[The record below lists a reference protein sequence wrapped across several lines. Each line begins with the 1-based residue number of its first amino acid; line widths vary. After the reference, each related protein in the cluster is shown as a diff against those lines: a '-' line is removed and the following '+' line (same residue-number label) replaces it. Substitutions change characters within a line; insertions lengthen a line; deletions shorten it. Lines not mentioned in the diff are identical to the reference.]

1 MLALDSDV
9 ASSYKINVFFRH
21 ESMVRE
27 LVNRSGKEHSKE
39 RNRSLMTVGEL
50 AARVGLTVRTIQYY
64 DQRGLLHPT
73 CKGEQNLRLYSEAD
87 EERLYRIVTLKHL
100 GLSLSEIQ
108 QSESKETQDE
118 LMAALSKREE
128 ELERKSAE
136 ILREMNSLN
145 ELKYHIESGEDAS
158 WKALADTVGAAK
170 DRENALWFA
179 LAGESADNAP
189 APELSRDD
197 VRAWHE
203 LMGDTIEAMHDGAL
217 VTDERA
223 QELAARFSALGG
235 MSHALAGLKRLANQR
250 KTGPKQYGRDFYAGI
265 QRRTLSFLQDALA
278 YSNHGELR

>member
-9 ASSYKINVFFRH
+9 ASSCKINVFFRH

-50 AARVGLTVRTIQYY
+50 AARVGVTVRTIQYY

-189 APELSRDD
+189 ALELSRDD

-278 YSNHGELR
+278 YSNHGEFR

>member
-9 ASSYKINVFFRH
+9 ASSCKINVFFRH

-50 AARVGLTVRTIQYY
+50 AARVGVTVRTIQYY

-158 WKALADTVGAAK
+158 WKALSDTVGAAK

>member
-9 ASSYKINVFFRH
+9 ASSCKINVFFRH

-50 AARVGLTVRTIQYY
+50 AARVGVTVRTIQYY

-223 QELAARFSALGG
+223 QELAVRFSALGG

>member
-9 ASSYKINVFFRH
+9 ASSCKINVFFRH

-136 ILREMNSLN
+136 ILREMYSLN

-158 WKALADTVGAAK
+158 WKALADTVSAAK

>member
-9 ASSYKINVFFRH
+9 ASSCKINVFFRH

-158 WKALADTVGAAK
+158 WKALADTVAAAK
-170 DRENALWFA
+170 DRGNALWFA

>member
-9 ASSYKINVFFRH
+9 ASLCKINVFFRH

-50 AARVGLTVRTIQYY
+50 AARVGVTVRTIQYY

>member
-1 MLALDSDV
+1 
-9 ASSYKINVFFRH
+9 
-21 ESMVRE
+21 MVRE

-50 AARVGLTVRTIQYY
+50 AARVGVTVRTIQYY

-145 ELKYHIESGEDAS
+145 ELKYHIESEEDAS

>member
-9 ASSYKINVFFRH
+9 ASSCKINVFFRH

-158 WKALADTVGAAK
+158 WKALADTVSAAK